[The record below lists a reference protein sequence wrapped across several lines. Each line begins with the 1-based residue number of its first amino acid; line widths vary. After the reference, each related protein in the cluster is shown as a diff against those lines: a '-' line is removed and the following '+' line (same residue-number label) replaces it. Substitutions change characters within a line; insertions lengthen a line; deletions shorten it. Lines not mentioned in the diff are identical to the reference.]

1 MQIPRH
7 IFREND
13 IRGVYGLELDVPIA
27 RMIGLAL
34 GSELVSGEEV
44 AVGYDMRTS
53 SPALALSLASG
64 LVEAGCKTVIHGLI
78 TTPLLYFSTVYPER
92 RTGVMVTASHLPL
105 DNNGFKIAR
114 GGIAYTYEQ
123 MISKIEMRIVRNDF
137 RRVEWANLGSWNY
150 DAGIINMYISE
161 ISSKIRPERRLKLV
175 VDVGSGSCWFAR
187 SVIERCG
194 FEARV
199 INDAPSGIEGAPRV
213 DPLRPASLQCLRHV
227 VVEEGADLGIALDPD
242 ADRVG
247 LVDDRGRI
255 ILPDHIAM
263 LLISSSVR
271 KKKGCKALLYVGLSP
286 SVAEYA
292 KELGATPFDVRSG
305 HSYIQERM
313 VDLHADVACEANGHY
328 YLADDFYGF
337 DDGIF
342 VALRV
347 AEEVSVQGRSLSAIV
362 DSLPGVYAPPTE
374 IHIPVPEQLKD
385 AVVQAVGEYAE
396 EAGYAI
402 KRVIGVRAESGDEWF
417 LIRRSGSEASIVIR
431 YGGASFDVAER
442 ARKVVESM
450 LAKAYSKLGIKGEPK
465 IERIPEYNLT

>member
-1 MQIPRH
+1 
-7 IFREND
+7 
-13 IRGVYGLELDVPIA
+13 
-27 RMIGLAL
+27 
-34 GSELVSGEEV
+34 
-44 AVGYDMRTS
+44 
-53 SPALALSLASG
+53 
-64 LVEAGCKTVIHGLI
+64 
-78 TTPLLYFSTVYPER
+78 
-92 RTGVMVTASHLPL
+92 
-105 DNNGFKIAR
+105 
-114 GGIAYTYEQ
+114 
-123 MISKIEMRIVRNDF
+123 
-137 RRVEWANLGSWNY
+137 
-150 DAGIINMYISE
+150 
-161 ISSKIRPERRLKLV
+161 
-175 VDVGSGSCWFAR
+175 
-187 SVIERCG
+187 
-194 FEARV
+194 
-199 INDAPSGIEGAPRV
+199 
-213 DPLRPASLQCLRHV
+213 
-227 VVEEGADLGIALDPD
+227 VEEGADLGIALDPD